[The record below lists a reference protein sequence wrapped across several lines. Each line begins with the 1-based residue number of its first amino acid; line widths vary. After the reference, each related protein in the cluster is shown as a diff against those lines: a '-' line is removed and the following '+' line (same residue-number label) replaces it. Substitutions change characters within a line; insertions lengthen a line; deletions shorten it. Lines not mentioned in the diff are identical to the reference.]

1 MMRSPEQQFAL
12 AKSLPIPE
20 LAKVLQ
26 GQSDVVDMAIAQM
39 VLRQKVQTQTAQQG
53 MAAQQ
58 VAQSPKVRETDLA
71 KAAQISQPRMEQGV
85 AGMPVGGIGEIGN
98 YTGAAGGIVAFDN
111 GGVASIGA
119 PLQSTRVPGP
129 GPTFAST
136 FGNTARTASR
146 IPGMFGRM
154 GMALSPMLAV
164 SSMVDPFGEDEARLR
179 EFDRAKA
186 VLKEA
191 GFTDKDIDALKSQD
205 VYRMATGY
213 GYKPATP
220 TAAKAAGTPSAPAAP
235 TAPTPNAAAAGPSPE
250 EAGLGALTGQ
260 VAALRNRLTKPTME
274 TSAREVE
281 EMYGKAGVSMDPYA
295 QYKTALEAEKA
306 QNAEDRRQAG
316 WGRLLEAG
324 LGILGGES
332 PYALTNIGKGSQA
345 AAKGA
350 MEDIKEFSK
359 LERDRNKALASIAVA
374 ENDLKRGVTDKK
386 IARYDEAVKDY
397 NAKDFKLSELE
408 LGIKL
413 EQAKIAISKGAKRE
427 EVALKEANDQI
438 QKEMVTDP
446 FLARDP
452 VKYKQRFN
460 ALYTDFLSAL
470 SGKGLSTQAT
480 AVPAGVK
487 VTREKN

>member
-1 MMRSPEQQFAL
+1 MMRSPEQQFAF
-12 AKSLPIPE
+12 AKRLPMGE
-20 LAKVLQ
+20 LKKVLQ
-26 GQSDVVDMAIAQM
+26 GQSDVIDQYIAEM
-39 VLRQKVQTQTAQQG
+39 VLRQKTQVEKIRQG

-58 VAQSPKVRETDLA
+58 MVQAPKVVERDLMEA
-71 KAAQISQPRMEQGV
+71 GVGAMPTPNMEQLDTY
-85 AGMPVGGIGEIGN
+85 AG
-98 YTGAAGGIVAFDN
+98 GGIVAFQP
-111 GGVASIGA
+111 GGSVGA
-119 PLQSTRVPGP
+119 PLQSTRVPGQ
-129 GPTFAST
+129 GPTFSSV
-136 FGNTARTASR
+136 FGSSAAGTPSR
-146 IPGMFGRM
+146 IPGFASRL
-154 GMALSPMLAV
+154 GMALNPMLMLE
-164 SSMVDPFGEDEARLR
+164 SMTSPSEEDITRLR

-213 GYKPATP
+213 GYKPTTP
-220 TAAKAAGTPSAPAAP
+220 QTAASAAAIPTTPAAP
-235 TAPTPNAAAAGPSPE
+235 AAPTPNAAAVGPSPE
-250 EAGLGALTGQ
+250 EMGLGALTGQ
-260 VAALRNRLTKPTME
+260 IKELRGRLAKPTME
-274 TSAREVE
+274 TSANEVE
-281 EMYGKAGVSMDPYA
+281 EMYRKAGVSMDPYA
-295 QYKTALEAEKA
+295 QYKTALAAEKA
-306 QNAEDRRQAG
+306 QTAEDRRQAG

-438 QKEMVTDP
+438 QKEMVTNP
-446 FLARDP
+446 LLAQDP
-452 VKYKQRFN
+452 VKYRQRLN

-470 SGKGLSTQAT
+470 SGKGLGTQTGNVA
-480 AVPAGVK
+480 ARFDSKGNLI
-487 VTREKN
+487 KN